1 MDIEVTF
8 PGGKKVEAAFK
19 GRVIKTDQPQD
30 AGGAGSAPTPFD
42 LFLASLA
49 TCAGFFALSF
59 CQDRSLSTDGL
70 KVIQRMERDEASHMV
85 TKVSI
90 EIVLPKDFPE
100 KYKGAIVKA
109 AELCTVKKHVQKPP
123 AFEFVATQ
131 G

>member
-8 PGGKKVEAAFK
+8 PGGVKVDASYK
-19 GRVIKTDQPQD
+19 GFTIKTDQPKE
-30 AGGAGSAPTPFD
+30 AGGEGSAPNPFD

-59 CQDRSLSTDGL
+59 CRDRKLSTEGL
-70 KVIQRMERDEASHMV
+70 KFIQRMEHDEATHRVS
-85 TKVSI
+85 KVSI
-90 EIVLPKDFPE
+90 EIILPKDFPD

-109 AELCTVKKHVQKPP
+109 AELCKVMKHVQKPP
-123 AFEFVATQ
+123 AFEIVATE